1 MAAAIPLFS
10 ALFGEPAAW
19 DNPDP
24 DYNVLTDTFG
34 HSATCA
40 ATKAG
45 LLTARTPVVVAF
57 VPDVDCDSI
66 YVAHSL
72 TLFPGDVTAPTGLDN
87 LVVGLVGDRLSA
99 VVPVVFPDAFFT
111 IVTATR
117 ALNPTAIQGING
129 HGAVP
134 PVYRLG
140 PHAAG
145 TADTDSICARPLM
158 IMPPILAGD
167 ALSTNSLSDDRYSL
181 VGFFNTFNK
190 YSTRT
195 RRHGVKTREP

>member
-19 DNPDP
+19 DNSDP
-24 DYNVLTDTFG
+24 DYNILTDAFG
-34 HSATCA
+34 HSAI
-40 ATKAG
+40 ATTAPLCKAG
-45 LLTARTPVVVAF
+45 LVQLTARTPVAVAF

-72 TLFPGDVTAPTGLDN
+72 TLFLGDVTSPTGLDN

-99 VVPVVFPDAFFT
+99 VMPVVFPDAFFT
-111 IVTATR
+111 VTTAAR
-117 ALNPTAIQGING
+117 ALNITAIQGING

-134 PVYRLG
+134 PVYHSG

-145 TADTDSICARPLM
+145 TADTDSLHAHPMM
-158 IMPPILAGD
+158 IMPPRGIQNA
-167 ALSTNSLSDDRYSL
+167 ATPTN
-181 VGFFNTFNK
+181 
-190 YSTRT
+190 
-195 RRHGVKTREP
+195 